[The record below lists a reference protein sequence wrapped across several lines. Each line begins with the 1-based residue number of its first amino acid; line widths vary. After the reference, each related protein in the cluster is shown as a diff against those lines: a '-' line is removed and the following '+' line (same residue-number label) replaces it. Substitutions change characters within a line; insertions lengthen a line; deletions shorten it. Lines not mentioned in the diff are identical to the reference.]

1 MAKKG
6 HSVNLAQK
14 RDTMM
19 IEWNVRE
26 FSMARA

>member
-14 RDTMM
+14 RDAVM
-19 IEWNVRE
+19 IEWNIKE
-26 FSMARA
+26 FSIARA

>member
-14 RDTMM
+14 RDPVM
-19 IEWNVRE
+19 IEWNIKE
-26 FSMARA
+26 FSIARA

>member
-14 RDTMM
+14 RDAMM